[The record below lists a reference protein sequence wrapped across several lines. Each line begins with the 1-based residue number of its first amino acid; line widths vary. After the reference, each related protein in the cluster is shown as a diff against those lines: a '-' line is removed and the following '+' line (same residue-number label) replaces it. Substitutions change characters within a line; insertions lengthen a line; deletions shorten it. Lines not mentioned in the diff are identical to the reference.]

1 MPCLIALLALIAPRV
16 TIVLLVIFSNY
27 LGAAYETILWPVL
40 GFIFF
45 PFTTLA
51 YAFAINANDS
61 VSGIYAIL
69 LVIAVLLDLGSMGG
83 GGQTYVV
90 TRRDRIRA

>member
-16 TIVLLVIFSNY
+16 TIILLVIFSSY
-27 LGAAYETILWPVL
+27 MADAYNTILWPVL